1 MEERE
6 CVIALNTVVT
16 VGGRRFADLMRRFG
30 SACAII
36 RAKEEELRQVKGIG
50 TETAGRIRTLRDG
63 KALMRELQKAEKLGV
78 KIAVQ
83 DDHSY
88 PAALLNMVYPPP
100 AIYVL
105 GEVLPSDAF
114 SIAIVG
120 SRRPSHYGRRVAGQM
135 AKNAVKEGLT
145 VVSGMAR
152 GIDSAA
158 HEGALAGG
166 GRTIAVLGSGI
177 DVMYPPENKEL
188 AKKIAENG
196 AVVSEFPFGA
206 CPFPQNFPRRNRVI
220 SGLALGVV
228 IVQAGETSGALITA
242 DFALEQ
248 GREVFA
254 VPGEIGN
261 PLSRGTHNLIRQG
274 ARLVEGIG
282 DILEELGIPATREHD
297 PPDNSKEVRLSS
309 HEKRVLEQ
317 LGFSPMSTDDI
328 VIATGFLPS
337 RVTTT
342 LVSLELKGMATRVS
356 GGYVR
361 T

>member
-6 CVIALNTVVT
+6 CAIALNTVAT

-30 SACAII
+30 SARAII
-36 RAKEEELRQVKGIG
+36 EAKEGELCQVRGIG
-50 TETAGRIRTLRDG
+50 KETAGRIRALRDG
-63 KALMRELQKAEKLGV
+63 TALMREIQKTEELGV
-78 KIAVQ
+78 KIAVWNEP
-83 DDHSY
+83 SY
-88 PAALLNMVYPPP
+88 PAALLNTAYPPP
-100 AIYVL
+100 AVYIL

-120 SRRPSHYGRRVAGQM
+120 SRRPSYYGRRVARQM
-135 AKNAVKEGLT
+135 AKNAAEEGLT

-177 DVMYPPENKEL
+177 DVIYPPENKEL
-188 AKKIAENG
+188 AERIAENG
-196 AVVSEFPFGA
+196 AVVSEFPFGS

-274 ARLVEGIG
+274 ARLVEGIA
-282 DILEELGIPATREHD
+282 DILEELGIPATKEHYSE
-297 PPDNSKEVRLSS
+297 DNSNKIRLSS
-309 HEKRVLEQ
+309 REKRVLAQ

-328 VIATGFLPS
+328 VIATGFFPS
-337 RVTTT
+337 QVTTT
-342 LVSLELKGMATRVS
+342 LVSLELKGIVTRVV

-361 T
+361 A

>member
-1 MEERE
+1 VEERE
-6 CVIALNTVVT
+6 CAIAINTVVT

-30 SACAII
+30 SARGII

-50 TETAGRIRTLRDG
+50 KETAGRIRALSDG
-63 KALMRELQKAEKLGV
+63 TALMREIQKAEELGV
-78 KIAVQ
+78 KIATQ
-83 DDHSY
+83 NDPSY
-88 PAALLNMVYPPP
+88 PAALLNMSYPPP
-100 AIYVL
+100 AIYIL

-120 SRRPSHYGRRVAGQM
+120 SRRPSYYGRRVAGLLS
-135 AKNAVKEGLT
+135 KNATEEGLT

-158 HEGALAGG
+158 HKGALAGG

-177 DVMYPPENKEL
+177 DVIYPPENKEL
-188 AKKIAENG
+188 AQEIAENG
-196 AVVSEFPFGA
+196 AVVSEFPFGS

-254 VPGEIGN
+254 VPGEIEN

-282 DILEELGIPATREHD
+282 DVLEELGIPTTREHNLEN
-297 PPDNSKEVRLSS
+297 NSSKMRLSS
-309 HEKRVLEQ
+309 REKRVLAQ

-328 VIATGFLPS
+328 VIATGFFPS
-337 RVTTT
+337 TVTTT
-342 LVSLELKGMATRVS
+342 LVSLELKGIVTRVT

-361 T
+361 A